1 MCSAS
6 PTDRVCASR
15 TDILNSKQLFGIPLK
30 HNKVWVLL
38 KNMDYF
44 TSLIGQERAVELLTQ
59 AVERNR
65 IAPGY
70 LFIGSNGIGKSL
82 AAQSFIELL
91 FSANLPET
99 KLITSVQ
106 NRVRQRNHPDLLWV
120 EPTYMNQGKRL
131 STKEAEEAGLK
142 RKAPPQIRLE
152 QVREIGEFLSR
163 PPLEAARSIVVLEQ
177 AETMGEGAANGL
189 LKTLEEPGKAALI
202 LIAPTVEAL
211 LPTLISRCQKIQFS
225 RLNPEAMAQ
234 VLQQAGFGEIL
245 SHSEV
250 MGMAQGSPGEAI
262 AIWQQLQSIP
272 DDLLQKVKQLPQNL
286 RSALELAKEIDK
298 TLDTESQ
305 LWLIDYLQHCYWQQ
319 FLAGGIS
326 RSPLEPLEKARQY
339 LLNYV
344 QPRLVW
350 ECTLM
355 GICQA

>member
-1 MCSAS
+1 
-6 PTDRVCASR
+6 
-15 TDILNSKQLFGIPLK
+15 
-30 HNKVWVLL
+30 
-38 KNMDYF
+38 MDYF
-44 TSLIGQERAVELLTQ
+44 ASLIGQNQAVELLTQ
-59 AVERNR
+59 AVSGNR

-70 LFIGSNGIGKSL
+70 LFVGSNGIGKSL
-82 AAQSFIELL
+82 AAQYFIELL
-91 FSANLPET
+91 FSAHLAEPR
-99 KLITSVQ
+99 LIASVQ
-106 NRVRQRNHPDLLWV
+106 NRVQQRNHPDLLWV

-131 STKEAEEAGLK
+131 SIKEAESVGLK
-142 RKAPPQIRLE
+142 RKSPPQIRLE
-152 QVREIGEFLSR
+152 QVREIGDFLSR
-163 PPLEAARSIVVLEQ
+163 PPLEAARSIVVLSQ

-202 LIAPTVEAL
+202 LIAPTVESL
-211 LPTLISRCQKIQFS
+211 LPTLISRCQKIQFN
-225 RLNPEAMAQ
+225 RLNPAAMAL

-262 AIWQQLQSIP
+262 AIWQQLQSMP
-272 DDLLQKVKQLPQNL
+272 DDLLQKVKQFPQNL
-286 RSALELAKEIDK
+286 RSALALAKEIDQ

-319 FLAGGIS
+319 FLAGKIS

-355 GICQA
+355 GICQ

>member
-1 MCSAS
+1 
-6 PTDRVCASR
+6 
-15 TDILNSKQLFGIPLK
+15 
-30 HNKVWVLL
+30 
-38 KNMDYF
+38 MDYF
-44 TSLIGQERAVELLTQ
+44 TSLIGQNQAVELLTQ
-59 AVERNR
+59 AVSQNR

-70 LFIGSNGIGKSL
+70 LFVGSNGIGKSL
-82 AAQSFIELL
+82 AAKYFIELL
-91 FSANLPET
+91 FSAHLAEPR
-99 KLITSVQ
+99 LIASVQ
-106 NRVRQRNHPDLLWV
+106 NRVQQRNHPDLLWV

-131 STKEAEEAGLK
+131 SIKEAESVGLK

-152 QVREIGEFLSR
+152 QVREIGDFLSR
-163 PPLEAARSIVVLEQ
+163 PPLEAARSIVVLSQ

-202 LIAPTVEAL
+202 LIAPTVESL
-211 LPTLISRCQKIQFS
+211 LPTLISRCQKIQFN
-225 RLNPEAMAQ
+225 RLNPAAMAL

-262 AIWQQLQSIP
+262 AIWQQLQSMP
-272 DDLLQKVKQLPQNL
+272 DDLLQKVKQFPQNL
-286 RSALELAKEIDK
+286 RSALALAKEIDK

-319 FLAGGIS
+319 FLAGKIS

-355 GICQA
+355 GICQ

>member
-1 MCSAS
+1 
-6 PTDRVCASR
+6 
-15 TDILNSKQLFGIPLK
+15 
-30 HNKVWVLL
+30 
-38 KNMDYF
+38 MDYF
-44 TSLIGQERAVELLTQ
+44 TSLIGQNQAVELLTQ
-59 AVERNR
+59 AVSQNR

-70 LFIGSNGIGKSL
+70 LFVGSNGIGKSL
-82 AAQSFIELL
+82 AAKYFIELL
-91 FSANLPET
+91 FSAHLAEPR
-99 KLITSVQ
+99 LIASVQ
-106 NRVRQRNHPDLLWV
+106 NRVQQRNHPDLLWV

-131 STKEAEEAGLK
+131 SIKEAESVGLK

-152 QVREIGEFLSR
+152 QVREIGDFLSR
-163 PPLEAARSIVVLEQ
+163 PPLEAARSIVVLSQ

-202 LIAPTVEAL
+202 LIAPTVESL
-211 LPTLISRCQKIQFS
+211 LPTLISRCQKIQFN
-225 RLNPEAMAQ
+225 RLNPEAMAL

-262 AIWQQLQSIP
+262 AIWQQLQSMP

-286 RSALELAKEIDK
+286 RSALALAKEIDQ

-319 FLAGGIS
+319 FLAGKIS

-355 GICQA
+355 GICQ

>member
-1 MCSAS
+1 
-6 PTDRVCASR
+6 
-15 TDILNSKQLFGIPLK
+15 
-30 HNKVWVLL
+30 
-38 KNMDYF
+38 MDYF
-44 TSLIGQERAVELLTQ
+44 TSLIGQNQAVELLTQ
-59 AVERNR
+59 AVSQNR

-70 LFIGSNGIGKSL
+70 LFVGSNGIGKSL
-82 AAQSFIELL
+82 AAKYFIELL
-91 FSANLPET
+91 FSAHLAEPR
-99 KLITSVQ
+99 LIASVQ
-106 NRVRQRNHPDLLWV
+106 NRVQQRNHPDLLWV

-131 STKEAEEAGLK
+131 SIKEAESVGLK

-152 QVREIGEFLSR
+152 QVREIGDFLSR
-163 PPLEAARSIVVLEQ
+163 PPLEAARSIVVLSQ

-202 LIAPTVEAL
+202 LIAPTVESL
-211 LPTLISRCQKIQFS
+211 LPTLISRCQKIQFN
-225 RLNPEAMAQ
+225 RLNPEAMAL

-262 AIWQQLQSIP
+262 AIWQQLQSMP

-286 RSALELAKEIDK
+286 RSALALAKEIDK

-319 FLAGGIS
+319 FLAGKIS

-355 GICQA
+355 GICQ

>member
-1 MCSAS
+1 
-6 PTDRVCASR
+6 
-15 TDILNSKQLFGIPLK
+15 
-30 HNKVWVLL
+30 
-38 KNMDYF
+38 MDYF
-44 TSLIGQERAVELLTQ
+44 ASLIGQNQAVELLTQ
-59 AVERNR
+59 AVSGNR

-70 LFIGSNGIGKSL
+70 LFVGSNGIGKSL
-82 AAQSFIELL
+82 AAQYFIELL
-91 FSANLPET
+91 FSAHLAEPR
-99 KLITSVQ
+99 LIASVQ
-106 NRVRQRNHPDLLWV
+106 NRVQQRNHPDLLWV

-131 STKEAEEAGLK
+131 SIKEAESVGLK

-152 QVREIGEFLSR
+152 QVREIGDFLSR
-163 PPLEAARSIVVLEQ
+163 PPLEAARSIVVLSQ
-177 AETMGEGAANGL
+177 AETMGEGASNGL

-202 LIAPTVEAL
+202 LIAPTVESL
-211 LPTLISRCQKIQFS
+211 LPTLISRCQKIQFN
-225 RLNPEAMAQ
+225 RLNPEAMAL

-262 AIWQQLQSIP
+262 AIWQQLQSMP
-272 DDLLQKVKQLPQNL
+272 DDLLQKVKQFPQNL

-319 FLAGGIS
+319 FLAGKIS

-355 GICQA
+355 GICQ

>member
-1 MCSAS
+1 
-6 PTDRVCASR
+6 
-15 TDILNSKQLFGIPLK
+15 
-30 HNKVWVLL
+30 
-38 KNMDYF
+38 MDYF
-44 TSLIGQERAVELLTQ
+44 TSLIGQNQAVELLTQ
-59 AVERNR
+59 AVSQNR

-70 LFIGSNGIGKSL
+70 LFVGSNGIGKSL
-82 AAQSFIELL
+82 AAKYFIDLL
-91 FSANLPET
+91 FSAHLAEPR
-99 KLITSVQ
+99 LIASVQ
-106 NRVRQRNHPDLLWV
+106 NRVQQRNHPDLLWV

-131 STKEAEEAGLK
+131 SIKEAESVGLK

-152 QVREIGEFLSR
+152 QVREIGDFLSR
-163 PPLEAARSIVVLEQ
+163 PPLEAARSIVVLSQ

-202 LIAPTVEAL
+202 LIAPTVESL
-211 LPTLISRCQKIQFS
+211 LPTLISRCQKIQFY
-225 RLNPEAMAQ
+225 RLNPEAMAL

-262 AIWQQLQSIP
+262 AIWQQLQSMP

-286 RSALELAKEIDK
+286 RSALELAKEIDQ

-319 FLAGGIS
+319 FLAGKIS

-355 GICQA
+355 GICQ

>member
-1 MCSAS
+1 
-6 PTDRVCASR
+6 
-15 TDILNSKQLFGIPLK
+15 
-30 HNKVWVLL
+30 
-38 KNMDYF
+38 MDYF
-44 TSLIGQERAVELLTQ
+44 TSLIGQNQAVELLTQ
-59 AVERNR
+59 AVSQNR

-70 LFIGSNGIGKSL
+70 LFVGSNGIGKSL
-82 AAQSFIELL
+82 AAQYFIELL
-91 FSANLPET
+91 FSAHLAEPR
-99 KLITSVQ
+99 LIASVQ
-106 NRVRQRNHPDLLWV
+106 NRVQQRNHPDLLWV

-131 STKEAEEAGLK
+131 SIKEAESVGLK

-152 QVREIGEFLSR
+152 QVREIGDFLSR
-163 PPLEAARSIVVLEQ
+163 PPLEAARSIVVLSQ

-202 LIAPTVEAL
+202 LIAPTVESL
-211 LPTLISRCQKIQFS
+211 LPTLISRCQKIQFN
-225 RLNPEAMAQ
+225 RLNPEAMAL

-262 AIWQQLQSIP
+262 AIWQQLQSMP

-286 RSALELAKEIDK
+286 RSALALAKEIDQ

-319 FLAGGIS
+319 FLAGKIS

-355 GICQA
+355 GICQ

>member
-1 MCSAS
+1 
-6 PTDRVCASR
+6 
-15 TDILNSKQLFGIPLK
+15 
-30 HNKVWVLL
+30 
-38 KNMDYF
+38 MDYF
-44 TSLIGQERAVELLTQ
+44 ASLIGQNQAVELLTQ
-59 AVERNR
+59 AVSGNR

-70 LFIGSNGIGKSL
+70 LFVGSNGIGKSL
-82 AAQSFIELL
+82 AAQYFIELL
-91 FSANLPET
+91 FSAHLAEPR
-99 KLITSVQ
+99 LIASVQ
-106 NRVRQRNHPDLLWV
+106 NRVQQRNHPDLLWV

-131 STKEAEEAGLK
+131 SIKEAESVGLK
-142 RKAPPQIRLE
+142 RKSPPQIRLE
-152 QVREIGEFLSR
+152 QVREIGDFLSR
-163 PPLEAARSIVVLEQ
+163 PPLEAARSIVVLSQ

-202 LIAPTVEAL
+202 LIAPTVESL
-211 LPTLISRCQKIQFS
+211 LPTLISRCQKIQFN
-225 RLNPEAMAQ
+225 RLNPEAMAL

-262 AIWQQLQSIP
+262 AIWQQLQSMP

-286 RSALELAKEIDK
+286 RSALALAKEIDK

-319 FLAGGIS
+319 FLAGKIS

-355 GICQA
+355 GICQ